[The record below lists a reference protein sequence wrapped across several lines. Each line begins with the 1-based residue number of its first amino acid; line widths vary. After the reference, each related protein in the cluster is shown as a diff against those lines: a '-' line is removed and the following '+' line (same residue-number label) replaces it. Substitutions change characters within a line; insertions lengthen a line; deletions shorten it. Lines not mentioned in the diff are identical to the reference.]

1 MMPAK
6 SLQKATSCLA
16 QVQEVRAELAP
27 WDKKIA
33 EAESQVK
40 LATTE
45 RDLVTQQQQEA
56 RKRLQVLPSSHLA
69 PLLSLAHCSLY
80 PLSEGRTCTPFV

>member
-1 MMPAK
+1 M
-6 SLQKATSCLA
+6 C
-16 QVQEVRAELAP
+16 VQEVRAELAP

-56 RKRLQVLPSSHLA
+56 RQRLQVGQIFHMKRLYNHVTHFPCDLPSNRCLVLHVSRA
-69 PLLSLAHCSLY
+69 LSGNF
-80 PLSEGRTCTPFV
+80 E

>member
-1 MMPAK
+1 M
-6 SLQKATSCLA
+6 

-56 RKRLQVLPSSHLA
+56 RKRLQVVLLNLSSIVYPALLLPTRSVWGSDVQSAGLSA
-69 PLLSLAHCSLY
+69 PLESCS
-80 PLSEGRTCTPFV
+80 R